1 VKNTR
6 HGEECLENK
15 LYEIVIGTAEGFRNF
30 GICHLPKLD
39 FGDFSKKIWTL
50 KDKILVSVQVQEKLS
65 RVTDNVNP

>member
-1 VKNTR
+1 
-6 HGEECLENK
+6 LEQLK
-15 LYEIVIGTAEGFRNF
+15 VSEILVFAIY
-30 GICHLPKLD
+30 LPKLD